1 MENKEENK
9 KGRPKIDLMKEF
21 EKIKP
26 YLQVGY
32 SFHKACVLGRV
43 NYTTLY
49 NYYKEDEEFRNMVER
64 ERSLVNVLARQVII
78 EKIRD
83 EKDSKLALEW
93 LDRMEKDD
101 FSKRLELDLTD
112 ENDAGAKELL
122 FYLFKKQ
129 NQNGA
134 KE

>member
-1 MENKEENK
+1 MEEKN
-9 KGRPKIDLMKEF
+9 KGRPKIDLQAEF

-26 YLQVGY
+26 FLKVGY
-32 SFHKACVLGRV
+32 SLHKACILGRV

-64 ERSLVNVLARQVII
+64 ERNLVNVLARQVII

-83 EKDSKLALEW
+83 EKDSRLALEW

-101 FSKRLELDLTD
+101 FSKKLELELTN
-112 ENDAGAKELL
+112 ENDIGAKELL